1 MKPLLLINPNTS
13 GRITAGML
21 AIARMHAPAGV
32 TVEGRTVRDG
42 VPLINDERQLA
53 TGAAA
58 VAELAASLDPD
69 LYGGFIVAAFG
80 DPGVAELRGATTVP
94 VTGLAEAAL
103 AEAAAGG
110 RRFAI
115 VTTTP
120 ALTATLGRLARAYG
134 VGAQLTGIR
143 CTTGDHAELLAAPA
157 RLEAALAR
165 ACERAV
171 HDDGAAAIVIGGG
184 PLSAA
189 AAALA
194 GHFGTPIVQPVPAA
208 VRMAVARATSPTSI

>member
-13 GRITAGML
+13 HRITAGML
-21 AIARMHAPAGV
+21 AIARRHAPAGV
-32 TVEGRTVRDG
+32 PVAGHTVREG
-42 VPLINDERQLA
+42 VPLIGDEGELA

-58 VAELAASLDPD
+58 VAGLAATLDPD
-69 LYGGFIVAAFG
+69 RYGGYIVGAFG
-80 DPGVAELRGATTVP
+80 DPGLAALRDATAVP

-103 AEAAAGG
+103 AEAAADG

-120 ALTATLGRLARAYG
+120 ALTASLRRLADTYG
-134 VGAQLTGIR
+134 VGSQLTGIR
-143 CTTGDHAELLAAPA
+143 CTAGEFADLLAAPD
-157 RLEAALAR
+157 RLEGALAR

-171 HDDGAAAIVIGGG
+171 REDGAAAIVIGGG
-184 PLSAA
+184 PLGAA

-194 GHFGTPIVQPVPAA
+194 TRSATPIVQPVPAA
-208 VRMAVARATSPTSI
+208 VRMAVARATNQVK